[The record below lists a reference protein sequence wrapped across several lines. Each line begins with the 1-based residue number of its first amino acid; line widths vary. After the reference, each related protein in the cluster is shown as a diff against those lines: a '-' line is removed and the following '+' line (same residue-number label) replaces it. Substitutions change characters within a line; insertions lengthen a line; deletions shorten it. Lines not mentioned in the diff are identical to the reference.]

1 MSFQLPAGLRPAQ
14 QPSGSGTGPSS
25 AAGGAGGGQQ
35 SEEARAAAEERQE
48 QQQEM
53 KRGMIA
59 AMLEPAAR
67 ERCELVILR
76 IISDKTVECG

>member
-1 MSFQLPAGLRPAQ
+1 MSNFQLPAGLRPAQ
-14 QPSGSGTGPSS
+14 QPPGSGPSS
-25 AAGGAGGGQQ
+25 ASGGSSGGQQ

-67 ERCELVILR
+67 ERCESRLKVDVPVGGLR
-76 IISDKTVECG
+76 VG